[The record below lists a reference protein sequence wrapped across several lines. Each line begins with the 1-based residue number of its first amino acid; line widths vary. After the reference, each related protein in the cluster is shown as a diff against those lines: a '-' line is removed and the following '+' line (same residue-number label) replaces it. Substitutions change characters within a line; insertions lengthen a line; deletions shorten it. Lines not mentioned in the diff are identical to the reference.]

1 MRPGSSRPHESPV
14 PLGRECSSG
23 IVAIR
28 PPTGIISTVIP
39 QGTVAELME
48 MLDQDRSRLRSIV
61 TGKDSA
67 ALSSSSNGKWSVIE
81 NLRHILF
88 FEQSLG
94 RFTSANVAFSPL
106 GYPPPGLW
114 KRFPGFQFA
123 ATPTAA
129 EVIAEWDA
137 AHSAIR
143 DSFTR
148 DDDEVRL
155 ALGKAVRHLR
165 GHIRQIESALRAR
178 Q

>member
-1 MRPGSSRPHESPV
+1 M
-14 PLGRECSSG
+14 
-23 IVAIR
+23 
-28 PPTGIISTVIP
+28 IP
-39 QGTVAELME
+39 EGTVAELLE
-48 MLDQDRSRLRSIV
+48 MLEQDHSRLRTVLS
-61 TGKDSA
+61 GRDSG
-67 ALSSSSNGKWSVIE
+67 ALADSSNGKWSVIE
-81 NLRHILF
+81 NLRHLLF

-94 RFTSANVAFSPL
+94 RSSGADVAFSPL

-114 KRFPGFQFA
+114 KHKQFSDFHFA
-123 ATPTAA
+123 ATPTAD

-137 AHSAIR
+137 AHASIR

-178 Q
+178 R